1 MLKPFTIHPNT
12 CFNCGAGPLTEVY
25 APNQDQANAG
35 AGLCAN
41 CAGVA
46 PKEAAPEPPPGKP
59 ITEMTKAELLAVA
72 QGMGITTT
80 DSMNKAQLLDLIA
93 AGS

>member
-1 MLKPFTIHPNT
+1 MLKPFIIHPNT
-12 CFNCGAGPLTEVY
+12 CASCGTGPLTTVY

-41 CAGVA
+41 CAGIA
-46 PKEAAPEPPPGKP
+46 PKEAAPEPPAGKF
-59 ITEMTKAELLAVA
+59 ITEMTKAELLVVA
-72 QGMGITTT
+72 RAMGITADDKMT
-80 DSMNKAQLLDLIA
+80 KANLLDLIA

>member
-12 CFNCGAGPLTEVY
+12 CASCGAGPLTTVY

-46 PKEAAPEPPPGKP
+46 PKEAAPPSGKS
-59 ITEMTKAELLAVA
+59 ITDMTKAELLAEA
-72 QGMGITTT
+72 QQLGIATT
-80 DSMNKAQLLDLIA
+80 DSMTKAQLLDLIA